1 MKTLSIDIPD
11 FVDVDSRDIRFLLA
25 AKLYELGKL
34 SLGQAAE
41 LANVSKRTFIE
52 IVGSYGVSVLNFSPE
67 ELERDFVNA

>member
-11 FVDVDSRDIRFLLA
+11 FVDVDSKDIRFMLA